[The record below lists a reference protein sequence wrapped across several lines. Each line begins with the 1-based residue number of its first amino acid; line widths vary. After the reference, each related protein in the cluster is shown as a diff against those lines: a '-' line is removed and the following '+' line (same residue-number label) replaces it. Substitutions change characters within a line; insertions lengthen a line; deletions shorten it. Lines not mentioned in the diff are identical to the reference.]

1 MKNILYTLVLLFLA
15 NNFVYAQLK
24 EFEITEMAHPEV
36 PIVQANTEFGDD
48 ALIIVYSSLDN
59 LNFRSSVGGLDRQ
72 NYNTRANRYEILV
85 KPLKQM
91 ILVSSG
97 EYMEQKIATIN
108 PKPKQDFYY
117 KVEEKLSDVLKG
129 KGLLKIE
136 TQPTG
141 CEISLN
147 GLQLMNRTPFSQEI
161 PAGANRI
168 TLRKERYV
176 DLDTTIRIKPNENT
190 FFDIK
195 MKPGWAELDIKTDH
209 KDAQISLN
217 GQQKGFGLLNFRGIE
232 FGLKPD
238 RYNLS
243 ISLDKYRTYNKTLNL
258 RAGQI
263 ENLDIQLEPIT
274 GKLGIVSNP
283 PDADVILNGK
293 KVGTTPY
300 NSQLIIGDYEVE
312 VVKAGHKEE
321 KYSFQMRD
329 GDYKEFKPELKNYSI
344 ALNPLKSKRKFFGY
358 LSIASALA
366 GGYFYYSSY
375 TGYAAYPDATDKA
388 EKLRKQ
394 VVLGDIM
401 YPAMFGL
408 AVAALV
414 PTISYSVKIHRLK
427 KEWGLVAV
435 PSPYGANLGFAY
447 KF

>member
-1 MKNILYTLVLLFLA
+1 
-15 NNFVYAQLK
+15 
-24 EFEITEMAHPEV
+24 MAHPEV

-91 ILVSSG
+91 ILVSSSDF
-97 EYMEQKIATIN
+97 MEQKIATIN
-108 PKPKQDFYY
+108 PKPKEDFYY

-129 KGLLKIE
+129 KGLLKIVS
-136 TQPTG
+136 QPSD
-141 CEISLN
+141 CEIFLN
-147 GLQLMNRTPFSQEI
+147 GLQLVSRTPFSQEI

-168 TLRKERYV
+168 MLRKDRYV
-176 DLDTTIRIKPNENT
+176 DLDTMIRIKPNENT
-190 FFDIK
+190 YFDIK

-209 KDAQISLN
+209 TDAQISLN
-217 GQQKGFGLLNFRGIE
+217 GQQKGFGMVNYRGID

-238 RYNLS
+238 KYNLS
-243 ISLDKYRTYNKTLNL
+243 ISKDKYRTYSKMLNL

-263 ENLDIQLEPIT
+263 ENLDIKLEPIT

-283 PDADVILNGK
+283 PEADVILNGQ
-293 KVGTTPY
+293 KVGTTPF
-300 NSQLIIGDYEVE
+300 NSQLIIGEYQVK

-321 KYSFQMRD
+321 EFSFTMRD
-329 GDYKEFKPELKNYSI
+329 GDYKENKFELKNYSI
-344 ALNPLKSKRKFFGY
+344 ALNPLKNKRRFFGY
-358 LSIASALA
+358 LSMASALA

-375 TGYAAYPDATDKA
+375 TGYIAYPDATDKA

-414 PTISYSVKIHRLK
+414 PTISYSIKIHRLK
-427 KEWGLVAV
+427 KEWGLVLA
-435 PSPYGANLGFAY
+435 PSPNGANLGFAY

>member
-1 MKNILYTLVLLFLA
+1 MKHFFYTLMLLFLA
-15 NNFVYAQLK
+15 NSFVFAQLK
-24 EFEITEMAHPEV
+24 EFEITEMPHPEV

-59 LNFRSSVGGLDRQ
+59 LNFRSSVGGLDKQ

-129 KGLLKIE
+129 KGFLKIE
-136 TQPTG
+136 TQPIG
-141 CEISLN
+141 CEIFLN

-168 TLRKERYV
+168 MLRKDRYV
-176 DLDTTIRIKPNENT
+176 DLDTMIRIKPNENT
-190 FFDIK
+190 YFDIK
-195 MKPGWAELDIKTDH
+195 MKPGWAELYVKTNFN
-209 KDAQISLN
+209 DALISLN
-217 GQQKGFGLLNFRGIE
+217 GQQKGNGMVDYRGID

-238 RYNLS
+238 IYTLS
-243 ISLDKYRTYNKTLNL
+243 ISKEKYRTYNKTLNL

-283 PDADVILNGK
+283 PNADVILNGK

-300 NSQLIIGDYEVE
+300 NSQLIIGNYEVE

-321 KYSFQMRD
+321 KFSFQMRD
-329 GDYKEFKPELKNYSI
+329 GDYKEYKPELKNYSI
-344 ALNPLKSKRKFFGY
+344 ALNPLKNKRKFFGY
-358 LSIASALA
+358 FSIASALA
-366 GGYFYYSSY
+366 GGYFYYSSV
-375 TGYAAYPDATDKA
+375 TAYAAYPEATDKA

-394 VVLGDIM
+394 VILGDIM
-401 YPAMFGL
+401 YPTMIGV
-408 AVAALV
+408 AVAALI
-414 PTISYSVKIHRLK
+414 PTISYSVKIRRLK
-427 KEWGLVAV
+427 KEWGLVAA
-435 PSPYGANLGFAY
+435 PSSNGANLGIAY